1 MNIKKDIYLGHFGV
15 KGMRWGV
22 HNKAKTS
29 KFDKYDVRQQYRDY
43 YVKRAQQRVDYNKN
57 NSRVSRTVTNRDNKR
72 LDKAIRWQK
81 GKPTKSDKTVRN
93 LKIATV
99 VGVSAYVVGSKFTK
113 NYMTNKNNKAIAKAK
128 YNTLLKDRSAVLQK
142 TMQEGRKKQLSIIED
157 LRSKGKIVPKTTK
170 AMKKDVNG
178 QYDRLEAIRV
188 HLYNKL

>member
-1 MNIKKDIYLGHFGV
+1 
-15 KGMRWGV
+15 
-22 HNKAKTS
+22 
-29 KFDKYDVRQQYRDY
+29 
-43 YVKRAQQRVDYNKN
+43 
-57 NSRVSRTVTNRDNKR
+57 
-72 LDKAIRWQK
+72 
-81 GKPTKSDKTVRN
+81 
-93 LKIATV
+93 
-99 VGVSAYVVGSKFTK
+99 
-113 NYMTNKNNKAIAKAK
+113 MTNKNNKAIAKAK